1 MARISAVDV
10 VLIAVGVPSA
20 LSASDVTGRPAVASV
35 PAVVNTPFPPIFATL
50 LLLASTDVPALSCV
64 AVGPAIAVVLSA
76 VDVGYG

>member
-10 VLIAVGVPSA
+10 VPTAVGVPSA
-20 LSASDVTGRPAVASV
+20 LSVSEVTGVLMLPVYLLLL
-35 PAVVNTPFPPIFATL
+35 TLCFHL

-64 AVGPAIAVVLSA
+64 AVGPAIAVILST